1 MRLHHFLAC
10 GLVLPLSVFALAQ
23 SSQPSTPE
31 ASLPSGQQTSQA
43 APAQPA
49 QPPAQTAP
57 AQQKTAPPL
66 QLHDLPPA
74 DHTPTPQELEQQKE
88 ARVRIALTN
97 LARAQASWGP
107 PDSTKGMSLALKETG
122 RKKNAAGA
130 TEITY
135 QITGQGFTP
144 DMQLTMLRWPLNQRA
159 ARVMSGIVVD
169 ASGTAICGAAGSGPA
184 APTDAAST
192 SNAKT
197 TGQEPIPSCT
207 KTMKPG
213 TPISITTTAAKGEPI
228 RVALVAADNK
238 HGAAVTEVPFPIV
251 GSDRGCNVSVIRSL
265 KDAEMVLVEG
275 VGFKADK
282 TYTLGTES
290 YGEKHPLKTTI
301 NPKGQ
306 FIAALTPWAANHDSG
321 DTVVYYQSSTCS
333 PTVSFH
339 WGKDSYKPE

>member
-1 MRLHHFLAC
+1 MVAF
-10 GLVLPLSVFALAQ
+10 AQ
-23 SSQPSTPE
+23 STPSTTP
-31 ASLPSGQQTSQA
+31 T
-43 APAQPA
+43 APAQTSA
-49 QPPAQTAP
+49 QQTPTPAQTAP
-57 AQQKTAPPL
+57 AQQKTVPPL

-88 ARVRIALTN
+88 ARARMALTN

-144 DMQLTMLRWPLNQRA
+144 DMRLTLLRWPLNQNV
-159 ARVMSGIVVD
+159 ARVMSGIVMD
-169 ASGTAICGAAGSGPA
+169 ASGTAVCGVAAPGPA
-184 APTDAAST
+184 APTDAT
-192 SNAKT
+192 NAAGTNTAK
-197 TGQEPIPSCT
+197 QEPVPSCT

-213 TPISITTTAAKGEPI
+213 TPISITAMAAKGEPV

-238 HGAAVTEVPFPIV
+238 HGAAVTEIPFPIV
-251 GSDRGCNVSVIRSL
+251 GSDRGCNISVILGS
-265 KDAEMVLVEG
+265 KNAELVLVEG
-275 VGFKADK
+275 TGFKTDK

-290 YGEKHPLKTTI
+290 YGEKHPLKAAV
-301 NPKGQ
+301 NGKGQ
-306 FIAALTPWAANHDSG
+306 FIAALTPWAPEHDTG
-321 DTVVYYQSSTCS
+321 DTTVYYQSSTCT